1 MTSGWRAFAASV
13 LAVALASMV
22 SGCSPKTAMDF
33 GPTGEITTPPK
44 DKLSREILHEFDG
57 REFMLGRNDRVAEVR
72 MAGWAPGRKIL
83 IPFWL
88 GVNPLFPMLLRP
100 TLGNVYVMSESVMV
114 RPLGNDRYLIRAGS
128 KLFKE
133 DTVFEARHTRYT
145 GTGKMLPTVVRFV
158 GTAVITVPKDAPATG
173 TVTEKVPVLREVSL
187 PMHSDAQPPGYAKF
201 EVEKAASAPG

>member
-1 MTSGWRAFAASV
+1 MISGWRAVAAAA
-13 LAVALASMV
+13 LAVAMGVMV

-33 GPTGEITTPPK
+33 GPAGEVSTPPK
-44 DKLSREILHEFDG
+44 DKLSREILREFDG
-57 REFMLGRNDRVAEVR
+57 REFMLGKNDRVAEVWLP
-72 MAGWAPGRKIL
+72 GWAPGRKIL

-100 TLGNVYVMSESVMV
+100 TPGHIYVMSESVLV

-128 KLFKE
+128 KMFKE
-133 DTVFEARHTRYT
+133 DTIFETRHTRYT

-158 GTAVITVPKDAPATG
+158 GTAVITVPKDAPASG
-173 TVTEKVPVLREVSL
+173 TVTEKLPVLREVSL
-187 PMHSDAQPPGYAKF
+187 PMHLDATPPGYAKF